1 MYITTPSFLH
11 MGTEIKTCAY
21 KAGTSLTKTAP
32 IEVLFFSK
40 SNDLIVTM
48 SVTWLDIP
56 YTTGANLVWSY
67 TWLCTRDRIRRMSRE
82 TGERMQRKQKPM
94 ESLNS
99 SRLDLW
105 EKYLP
110 TSGLW
115 SPGVT
120 EITR

>member
-1 MYITTPSFLH
+1 
-11 MGTEIKTCAY
+11 
-21 KAGTSLTKTAP
+21 
-32 IEVLFFSK
+32 
-40 SNDLIVTM
+40 
-48 SVTWLDIP
+48 
-56 YTTGANLVWSY
+56 
-67 TWLCTRDRIRRMSRE
+67 MSRE

-94 ESLNS
+94 ERLN

-120 EITR
+120 EIIR